1 MSFLDASR
9 SQTLLQV
16 AETRLKQ
23 FLAGDT
29 LTFLDHNPELR
40 ELQAKEFGPALEK
53 LRKNFGISLEFK
65 EDMHGLAQPAAQ
77 PELEALLRSLATW
90 QKFALDS
97 ASGLLKST
105 GLALLLCFGHVSP
118 AKALELSRLE
128 EQFQV
133 DRFGAIEEF
142 HGIEETEIQLKLTAI
157 RLFWKLMIQCPNQN
171 LH

>member
-23 FLAGDT
+23 FLGGDT

-40 ELQAKEFGPALEK
+40 ELQTKKFGRALDK
-53 LRKNFGISLEFK
+53 IHKNFGISLEFK
-65 EDMHGLAQPAAQ
+65 NDMHGLGQPATQ
-77 PELEALLRSLATW
+77 PELEALLRGLATW
-90 QKFALDS
+90 QKFTLDS

-105 GLALLLCFGHVSP
+105 GLALLLCFGHITPS
-118 AKALELSRLE
+118 KALELSRLE
-128 EQFQV
+128 ERFQV

-142 HGIEETEIQLKLTAI
+142 HGIEETEIELKLTAI
-157 RLFWKLMIQCPNQN
+157 RLFWKLMAECPNQN